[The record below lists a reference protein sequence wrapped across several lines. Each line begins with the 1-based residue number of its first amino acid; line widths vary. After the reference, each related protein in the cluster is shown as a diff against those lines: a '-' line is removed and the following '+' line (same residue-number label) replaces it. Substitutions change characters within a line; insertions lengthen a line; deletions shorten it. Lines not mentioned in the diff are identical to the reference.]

1 MTDPRSDDLQRRI
14 DALASRIGV
23 RGKIETNRRLSE
35 EAQAFLR
42 RARASAVAE
51 TARKRRD
58 AELLARCIVDEFER
72 RAIRADWLS

>member
-14 DALASRIGV
+14 DAMAARIGV
-23 RGKIETNRRLSE
+23 RDKIEQGKQLSE
-35 EAQAFLR
+35 EAQAFLM

-58 AELLARCIVDEFER
+58 AELLAKCIVDEFER
-72 RAIRADWLS
+72 RAFRADWLS

>member
-1 MTDPRSDDLQRRI
+1 MTAPRSDDLQRRI
-14 DALASRIGV
+14 DAMAARIGV
-23 RGKIETNRRLSE
+23 KDKIETKRQLSE
-35 EAQAFLR
+35 EARAFLM

-72 RAIRADWLS
+72 RAFRADWLS